1 MAGLQSCS
9 DISDAKPFYPK
20 RHLYL
25 KPLLKINISIQLP
38 SLKLVGRSISNIT
51 LMENIK
57 NWASPDKFCSV
68 KVTKSTLEF
77 IRFEADLLN
86 PSKVNAILARLD
98 GKQVTL
104 PGFKE
109 VVKVRASVAKSDFP
123 TRHDWDSFFRDAK
136 HMNEMKAGERPDTLH
151 LSDLPNKWF
160 STKSK
165 EDLPSESLLRKIF
178 QQFGEVTAVDIPS
191 VDPYRS
197 KMKAHLSGLKLF
209 NFNQNTT
216 FEAYVQYRD
225 YIAFVKAMDYLRGMK
240 LLKIESN
247 EAFTTNIKVDFDK
260 TKHLSENSIR
270 KRKIEREKLMA
281 KDRELEEKKQKI
293 EDALKKLEV
302 KEKEEEKKITDKQR
316 ERKRKLKKLEK
327 GEKKDLEECGHND
340 ESDESKKI
348 VNEKKLL
355 LSAQRK
361 LESIRLLTEL
371 LRIIKENK
379 EKISVDVKSN
389 ENVKKEENINTKLE
403 VKENLESLKLTLKE
417 KEASELTKGSK
428 EGSRLHSEVV
438 KVSSYSSSSV
448 SRCRRNGNQANNY
461 NNGNTSSRRW
471 RNPSWIRRKMN
482 LGRTNISSNRHY
494 VNPQNTDYYRNTHH
508 LYYKYFQSITRS
520 VPSQSKKSCSHS
532 LSKSPPTDHDSFH
545 SKSTRSRTRS
555 RSRFSQKY
563 SPKFSRR
570 SYSRSLE
577 TDSERSYKLS
587 YSKSKKC

>member
-1 MAGLQSCS
+1 
-9 DISDAKPFYPK
+9 
-20 RHLYL
+20 
-25 KPLLKINISIQLP
+25 
-38 SLKLVGRSISNIT
+38 
-51 LMENIK
+51 MENIR
-57 NWASPDKFCSV
+57 NWASPDKFCSI

-165 EDLPSESLLRKIF
+165 EDLPSESLLKKIF
-178 QQFGEVTAVDIPS
+178 QQFGEVTAVDVPS

-225 YIAFVKAMDYLRGMK
+225 YISFVKAMDYLRGMK
-240 LLKIESN
+240 LLKIEAD
-247 EAFTTNIKVDFDK
+247 ETFTTNIKVDFDK

-281 KDRELEEKKQKI
+281 KDRELEEKKQKL
-293 EDALKKLEV
+293 EDALMKLEE
-302 KEKEEEKKITDKQR
+302 KEKEEEKKAADKQR
-316 ERKRKLKKLEK
+316 EMEKKIKKLEK
-327 GEKKDLEECGHND
+327 RRKSDLTGSSHDD
-340 ESDESKKI
+340 ESEESNKI
-348 VNEKKLL
+348 VKEKKLL

-361 LESIRLLTEL
+361 LESIRILTEL
-371 LRIIKENK
+371 FRIIKEQK
-379 EKISVDVKSN
+379 EKNMVDVFGDSYK
-389 ENVKKEENINTKLE
+389 ENSKKYENTKLE
-403 VKENLESLKLTLKE
+403 VKENVETLDSSLEE
-417 KEASELTKGSK
+417 NYASELTKESK

-438 KVSSYSSSSV
+438 KVSSLSSSSV
-448 SRCRRNGNQANNY
+448 SRNRRSENQATY
-461 NNGNTSSRRW
+461 CNNGNINYTNSRRW
-471 RNPSWIRRKMN
+471 RNPNWKRRKMN
-482 LGRTNISSNRHY
+482 LGRRNISFNRHY
-494 VNPQNTDYYRNTHH
+494 VNPQNSDYYRNTHH

-520 VPSQSKKSCSHS
+520 GPSQSGKSRSHS
-532 LSKSPPTDHDSFH
+532 LSKTPPIHHDRSY
-545 SKSTRSRTRS
+545 SESTRSSRTRS
-555 RSRFSQKY
+555 RSRSSVKC
-563 SPKFSRR
+563 SPRISRKLSRRSRSSSFEIDLETSRKR
-570 SYSRSLE
+570 SYSRH
-577 TDSERSYKLS
+577 RSTSKTKKKL
-587 YSKSKKC
+587 KI